1 MIFKSDKAYK
11 VLKYLFSIVLPAVEV
26 FYITLSDIW
35 TGVINLPY
43 PEQIAATLAAI
54 TVLGNALMGYSA
66 EKYDAMVKNGEIIT
80 TKNYRNE

>member
-1 MIFKSDKAYK
+1 MIFKSNGVYKA
-11 VLKYLFSIVLPAVEV
+11 LKYLFSICLPAISV

-43 PEQIAATLAAI
+43 PEQVAATLAAI

-66 EKYDAMVKNGEIIT
+66 EKYEEMRKNGQI
-80 TKNYRNE
+80 NEAEDR

>member
-66 EKYDAMVKNGEIIT
+66 EKYDAMRKNGEIIT
-80 TKNYRNE
+80 EKNYRND

>member
-11 VLKYLFSIVLPAVEV
+11 ILKYMFSIALPAIEV

-35 TGVINLPY
+35 TGIINLPY
-43 PEQIAATLAAI
+43 PEQVAATLAAI

-66 EKYDAMVKNGEIIT
+66 EKYDAMKKSGEL
-80 TKNYRNE
+80 NE

>member
-1 MIFKSDKAYK
+1 MIFKDGRTYK
-11 VLKYLFSIVLPAVEV
+11 ILKYLFSIAFPALEV
-26 FYITLSDIW
+26 FYITMSDIW

-43 PEQIAATLAAI
+43 PQQVAATLAAI

-80 TKNYRNE
+80 EKTYRNK

>member
-11 VLKYLFSIVLPAVEV
+11 ILKYLFSIAFPAIEV

-35 TGVINLPY
+35 TGIINLPY
-43 PEQIAATLAAI
+43 PEQVAATLAAI

-66 EKYDAMVKNGEIIT
+66 EKYDAMKKSGDL
-80 TKNYRNE
+80 NETESN

>member
-1 MIFKSDKAYK
+1 MIFKDGRTYK
-11 VLKYLFSIVLPAVEV
+11 ILKYIFSIAFPALEV
-26 FYITLSDIW
+26 FYITMSDIW

-66 EKYDAMVKNGEIIT
+66 EKYDAMRKNGEIVEE
-80 TKNYRNE
+80 KNYRTK

>member
-1 MIFKSDKAYK
+1 MIFKDGRTYK
-11 VLKYLFSIVLPAVEV
+11 ILKYIFSIAFPALEV
-26 FYITLSDIW
+26 FYITMSDIW

-66 EKYDAMVKNGEIIT
+66 EKYDAMRKNGEIIEE
-80 TKNYRNE
+80 KNYRTR

>member
-66 EKYDAMVKNGEIIT
+66 EKYDAMVKNGEILT
-80 TKNYRNE
+80 EKNYRTK

>member
-1 MIFKSDKAYK
+1 MIFKDGRTYK
-11 VLKYLFSIVLPAVEV
+11 ILKYLFSIAFPALEV
-26 FYITLSDIW
+26 FYITMSDIW

-66 EKYDAMVKNGEIIT
+66 EKYDAMRKNGEIIEE
-80 TKNYRNE
+80 KNYRTK